1 MGENGGFIAKNWLLL
16 LSAAFSIEQ
25 TLYGMSFGFSALYN
39 LGKQQY
45 LAKLQSKSDEKTKKQ
60 KLELELLKPHEEVA

>member
-60 KLELELLKPHEEVA
+60 KLELELLKPPEEVA